1 MGALFVFA
9 LIKNYTE
16 IVEQKLEKSPE
27 PVPLSLSLCVEAFLR
42 LKMKGC
48 ETVAHSTWS
57 TKQLFN

>member
-42 LKMKGC
+42 RKMKGC
-48 ETVAHSTWS
+48 ETVAHST
-57 TKQLFN
+57 